1 MLKTKNMQQVTY
13 NTMPEALQLIAE
25 RLEKV
30 EQMLTAVNDLHTQQQ
45 PENELLTIQGAA
57 EFLRLSVPTIYAKVN
72 RRELPFMKRSKR
84 LYFDK
89 TELLAYLKKGRALTT
104 EEAGTA
110 AFDLVGKKGKGLN
123 NGN

>member
-1 MLKTKNMQQVTY
+1 MQNVTF
-13 NTMPEALQLIAE
+13 NTMPEALQLIAD

-30 EQMLTAVNDLHTQQQ
+30 ERLLTTGLEPQPQQQ
-45 PENELLTIQGAA
+45 PAEGLLTIQEAA
-57 EFLRLSVPTIYAKVN
+57 EFLRLSIPTIYAKVN

-89 TELLAYLKKGRALTT
+89 TELLDYLKKGRALTA
-104 EEAGTA
+104 EEAETA
-110 AFDLVGKKGKGLN
+110 AFDMVGKKRKGLN

>member
-1 MLKTKNMQQVTY
+1 MQQVTY
-13 NTMPEALQLIAE
+13 NSMPEALQLIAE
-25 RLEKV
+25 RLE
-30 EQMLTAVNDLHTQQQ
+30 AVHRLLSEGHEPQPQQQ

-110 AFDLVGKKGKGLN
+110 AFDLVGKNKKGLN
-123 NGN
+123 DGK